1 MANEEKLRR
10 AGGELPHNLILEDRA
25 KLSVSGVT
33 DVENFD
39 ENTISMVTTEGVLV
53 VRGSDLNVEK
63 LNLENGELLIR
74 GQIDSV
80 EYEDRTSARTGLFG
94 KLFG

>member
-53 VRGSDLNVEK
+53 VRGNDLNVEK

-74 GQIDSV
+74 GQIDSLD
-80 EYEDRTSARTGLFG
+80 YEDRVSARAGLLG

>member
-1 MANEEKLRR
+1 MANDEKLRR
-10 AGGELPHNLILEDRA
+10 TGGELPHNLILEDRA

-53 VRGSDLNVEK
+53 VRGSELNVEK

-74 GQIDSV
+74 GQVDSL
-80 EYEDRTSARTGLFG
+80 EHEDRSAARAGLFSR
-94 KLFG
+94 LFR

>member
-1 MANEEKLRR
+1 MANDEKLRR
-10 AGGELPHNLILEDRA
+10 TGGDLPHNLILEDRA

-53 VRGSDLNVEK
+53 VRGSELNVEK

-74 GQIDSV
+74 GQVDSL
-80 EYEDRTSARTGLFG
+80 EYEDRSAARAGLFG
-94 KLFG
+94 RLFG